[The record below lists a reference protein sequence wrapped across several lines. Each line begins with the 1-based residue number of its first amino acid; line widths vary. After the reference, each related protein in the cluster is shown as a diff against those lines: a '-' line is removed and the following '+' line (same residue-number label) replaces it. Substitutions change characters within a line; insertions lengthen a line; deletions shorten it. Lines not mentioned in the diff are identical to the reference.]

1 MRGFGCAFF
10 VMWRRIKM
18 GFPENLKAA
27 RKELKLTQQDV
38 ADALG
43 VCRTAIAHYENGTT
57 LPYTKSIDKLCEIL
71 NLTYEELFKP

>member
-1 MRGFGCAFF
+1 MAK
-10 VMWRRIKM
+10 IDSS
-18 GFPENLKAA
+18 KACIA
-27 RKELKLTQQDV
+27 IVGYCLSTQQDV

-43 VCRTAIAHYENGTT
+43 ICRTAIAHYENGTT